1 MESLINRQR
10 EKSMEV
16 EHTGQNPVKAW
27 ALVTGAS
34 AGIGEEFCNQLA
46 AMGYPLVLV
55 ARRGDRLQ
63 QLAER
68 LKERHGIACRCF
80 AMDLSTPDASQRLVE
95 SLAGEGI
102 EIEFL
107 VNNAGYGVPG
117 FFTVPDWKTHADSLQ
132 LMLTSVCELTW
143 RLLPGM
149 QARNKG
155 YIVNVASL
163 AGLAPGSAA
172 HTLYGATKAFLIRF
186 SESLACENLD
196 TGVTISALCPGF
208 TYSEFHDVTGMRDLV
223 SQMPS
228 YMWMTAEEV
237 VSYGLE
243 SVMREKPRVMAIPGR
258 VNRFIAQLLRLMPR
272 RLAMWL
278 TQRESRR
285 WRARENQ

>member
-1 MESLINRQR
+1 
-10 EKSMEV
+10 MEV
-16 EHTGQNPVKAW
+16 EQTVQNPVKAW

-34 AGIGEEFCNQLA
+34 AGIGEEFCNQPA
-46 AMGYPLVLV
+46 AMGYP
-55 ARRGDRLQ
+55 
-63 QLAER
+63 
-68 LKERHGIACRCF
+68 
-80 AMDLSTPDASQRLVE
+80 P
-95 SLAGEGI
+95 
-102 EIEFL
+102 
-107 VNNAGYGVPG
+107 
-117 FFTVPDWKTHADSLQ
+117 
-132 LMLTSVCELTW
+132 
-143 RLLPGM
+143 
-149 QARNKG
+149 
-155 YIVNVASL
+155 
-163 AGLAPGSAA
+163 
-172 HTLYGATKAFLIRF
+172 
-186 SESLACENLD
+186 ACENLD

-228 YMWMTAEEV
+228 YMWMTAEEA